1 MPVRS
6 LEDPSNVKNYH
17 PKGLFKRFVSYYKP
31 HKKLFVLDMLASF
44 FISAIGLL
52 YPIVTQLMFKTYI
65 PNADYFMIAV
75 FCGVILVLYIIR
87 MLLRYFV
94 QYQGHVMG
102 TLMQAQMRKDMFEH
116 LEKLP
121 YSFYDNHETGRIMSR
136 MTNDLQDVSELAHHG
151 PENFFISGFM
161 VVGTFVYLMCL
172 NVYLTLIIFATV
184 PFLCMFVWKMRKGMA
199 RAFMESRRSIASIN
213 ASMENSITGIRVTKA
228 FNNASEEEKKF
239 AKSNVSYLKARSK
252 AYKAMGKFSSSTSF
266 LTDFLNLCVLGFGAL
281 FMANDII
288 SADVLVGFLLSI
300 NVFINP
306 LTTLINFTEQ
316 YQNGVTG
323 FKRFAQ
329 IMDTKI
335 EEDTPGSIELA
346 DVKGEVEFKDVH
358 FTYNEKKEVLNGV
371 SFKLQPGEKF
381 ALVGSSGG
389 GKTTICHLLPRFYKI
404 SQGEILIDGKNI
416 NDVTMESLRK
426 NIGIVQQ
433 DVLLFSGTIK
443 ENIAYGKLDASDEE
457 IIEASKKARLYDY
470 IKELPNGFD
479 TDIGERGVK
488 LSGGQKQRL
497 SIARIFLKDPKIL
510 ILDEATSAL
519 DNTTEFLIQEALD
532 ELAKNRTTIVVAHR
546 LSTIKNA
553 EKIAVV
559 AKGKIVEIGSHEE
572 LVKVKNGIYRS
583 LYLAQYRLDE
593 QQKILSEM
601 GLEG

>member
-1 MPVRS
+1 M
-6 LEDPSNVKNYH
+6 
-17 PKGLFKRFVSYYKP
+17 
-31 HKKLFVLDMLASF
+31 
-44 FISAIGLL
+44 
-52 YPIVTQLMFKTYI
+52 
-65 PNADYFMIAV
+65 
-75 FCGVILVLYIIR
+75 
-87 MLLRYFV
+87 
-94 QYQGHVMG
+94 
-102 TLMQAQMRKDMFEH
+102 
-116 LEKLP
+116 
-121 YSFYDNHETGRIMSR
+121 
-136 MTNDLQDVSELAHHG
+136 
-151 PENFFISGFM
+151 
-161 VVGTFVYLMCL
+161 
-172 NVYLTLIIFATV
+172 
-184 PFLCMFVWKMRKGMA
+184 
-199 RAFMESRRSIASIN
+199 
-213 ASMENSITGIRVTKA
+213 
-228 FNNASEEEKKF
+228 
-239 AKSNVSYLKARSK
+239 
-252 AYKAMGKFSSSTSF
+252 
-266 LTDFLNLCVLGFGAL
+266 
-281 FMANDII
+281 
-288 SADVLVGFLLSI
+288 
-300 NVFINP
+300 
-306 LTTLINFTEQ
+306 
-316 YQNGVTG
+316 
-323 FKRFAQ
+323 
-329 IMDTKI
+329 
-335 EEDTPGSIELA
+335 
-346 DVKGEVEFKDVH
+346 
-358 FTYNEKKEVLNGV
+358 

-433 DVLLFSGTIK
+433 DVFLFSGTIK

>member
-75 FCGVILVLYIIR
+75 LCGVILVLYIIR

-102 TLMQAQMRKDMFEH
+102 TLMQAQMRRDMFEH

-239 AKSNVSYLKARSK
+239 AKIKNQISQNNNSPNPIPLNPDEEREYMEYVNERFETLANISRLVSVVDYNGMDVSQMDIALKFETLSNDARI
-252 AYKAMGKFSSSTSF
+252 
-266 LTDFLNLCVLGFGAL
+266 DFG
-281 FMANDII
+281 MI
-288 SADVLVGFLLSI
+288 SALTKHQEGAPFGIKPYVRMKDPITGKSVERRFSFRI
-300 NVFINP
+300 P
-306 LTTLINFTEQ
+306 LILQAI
-316 YQNGVTG
+316 
-323 FKRFAQ
+323 Q
-329 IMDTKI
+329 I
-335 EEDTPGSIELA
+335 S
-346 DVKGEVEFKDVH
+346 
-358 FTYNEKKEVLNGV
+358 
-371 SFKLQPGEKF
+371 
-381 ALVGSSGG
+381 GSSQ
-389 GKTTICHLLPRFYKI
+389 YD
-404 SQGEILIDGKNI
+404 DGSYAAN
-416 NDVTMESLRK
+416 
-426 NIGIVQQ
+426 
-433 DVLLFSGTIK
+433 
-443 ENIAYGKLDASDEE
+443 
-457 IIEASKKARLYDY
+457 
-470 IKELPNGFD
+470 
-479 TDIGERGVK
+479 
-488 LSGGQKQRL
+488 
-497 SIARIFLKDPKIL
+497 
-510 ILDEATSAL
+510 
-519 DNTTEFLIQEALD
+519 
-532 ELAKNRTTIVVAHR
+532 
-546 LSTIKNA
+546 
-553 EKIAVV
+553 
-559 AKGKIVEIGSHEE
+559 
-572 LVKVKNGIYRS
+572 
-583 LYLAQYRLDE
+583 
-593 QQKILSEM
+593 
-601 GLEG
+601 

>member
-17 PKGLFKRFVSYYKP
+17 PKGLFKRFISYYKP

-75 FCGVILVLYIIR
+75 LCGVILVLYIVR

-161 VVGTFVYLMCL
+161 VVGTFIYLMCL

-184 PFLCMFVWKMRKGMA
+184 PFLCLFVWKMRKGMA

-239 AKSNVSYLKARSK
+239 AKSNVSYLNARSK

-335 EEDTPGSIELA
+335 EEDAPGSIELA

-433 DVLLFSGTIK
+433 DVFLFSGTIK

-572 LVKVKNGIYRS
+572 LIKVKNGIYRS